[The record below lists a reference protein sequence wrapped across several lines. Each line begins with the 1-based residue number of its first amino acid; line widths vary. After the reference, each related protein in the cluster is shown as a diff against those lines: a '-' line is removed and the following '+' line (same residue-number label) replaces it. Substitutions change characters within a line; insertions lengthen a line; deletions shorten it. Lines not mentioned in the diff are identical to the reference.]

1 MERQH
6 FVHVVAYGVA
16 WGGFETVVTYAAQC
30 DLGPLQTRA
39 ASTIALVSCLRAF
52 GNY

>member
-16 WGGFETVVTYAAQC
+16 WGGFP
-30 DLGPLQTRA
+30 DLSRDRESNHSAPRSQLA
-39 ASTIALVSCLRAF
+39 P
-52 GNY
+52 